1 MSTVTINQALNLVIP
16 LNDERSFV
24 HCPPMTREA
33 FASCWSLL
41 AKTWSRL
48 EGDNLCITA
57 GAAVAA
63 YALADIARQDDPE
76 SPGSDAAYR
85 SFMAELRRNASYIGP
100 MEEDGFGPVPLAT
113 ALKKGWINDD
123 DQDEIDNALVFFTLG
138 SRLLSKERR
147 SLIFSLMSSLRGVGA
162 SSLNATEYAASKQN
176 STQDAPTGATAEA
189 S

>member
-1 MSTVTINQALNLVIP
+1 MSTVTINPALNLVVP
-16 LNDERSFV
+16 LNDKRSFV

-48 EGDNLCITA
+48 EGDNLGITA

-63 YALADIARQDDPE
+63 FALADIARQDGPE
-76 SPGSDAAYR
+76 SEAAYR

-138 SRLLSKERR
+138 SRLLPKERR
-147 SLIFSLMSSLRGVGA
+147 SLIFALMSSLRGVDA
-162 SSLNATEYAASKQN
+162 SSLSATEYAASKQN